1 MRSRL
6 CDLDRFETPTPG
18 DKVTVIKLGQPA
30 QVGASVVIQQSEKA
44 ETLKSGDESHAQT
57 GQDRFEAPTLDP
69 KVTDI

>member
-30 QVGASVVIQQSEKA
+30 QVGASEVIQQSG
-44 ETLKSGDESHAQT
+44 KSGDESPVET
-57 GQDRFEAPTLDP
+57 GQDRFEAPTLGP

>member
-30 QVGASVVIQQSEKA
+30 QVGASEVIQQSGKA
-44 ETLKSGDESHAQT
+44 DESPVKT
-57 GQDRFEAPTLDP
+57 GQDRFEAPTLGP
-69 KVTDI
+69 KVTDM